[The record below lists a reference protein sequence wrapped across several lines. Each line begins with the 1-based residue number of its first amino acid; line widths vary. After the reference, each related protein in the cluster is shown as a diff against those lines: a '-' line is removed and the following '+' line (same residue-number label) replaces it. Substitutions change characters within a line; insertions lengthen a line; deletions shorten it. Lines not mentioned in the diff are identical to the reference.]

1 MILPQDDY
9 ILLSFLNTKLRDE
22 YPSFEALCEDL
33 EISAEEAQSRMR
45 KIGRVYDGVRNRFI

>member
-45 KIGRVYDGVRNRFI
+45 KICRVYDGARNRFI

>member
-22 YPSFEALCEDL
+22 YPSFEA
-33 EISAEEAQSRMR
+33 AQSRMR
-45 KIGRVYDGVRNRFI
+45 KIGRVYDGARNRFI

>member
-1 MILPQDDY
+1 MILPHY

-45 KIGRVYDGVRNRFI
+45 KIGRVYDGARNRFI